1 MSADRQQATRLRAVT
16 AGVLAMLGGLAAG
29 HLVAGLVAPGASPAL
44 AVGSRLID
52 LAPTPVKDWAVATFG
67 TADKPILVTGVVLVT
82 LGVGA
87 VTGLVAVRRRG
98 LIWAVPA
105 VLAVLGGIAAT
116 SAASGSTVSTTLG
129 ALPSVVAG
137 IVSGTV
143 LGWLLPQAPLLPSA
157 PGHPDGAPRAMPRR
171 AFLAGAGV
179 VGGSS
184 AVAVVTG
191 QWFAD
196 RARVATDVVLPK
208 ASPALRALPAGF
220 DVPGLSPWVTPASD
234 FYRVDVNLLVPGV
247 DVGTWRLDI
256 DGLVERPF
264 SLSWDELTA
273 LPVIERDITL
283 NCVSNEVGGPYIG
296 GARWLGVRTRDLLE
310 RAGVRPEADQVL
322 SRSVDGFTV
331 STPVQALLDERDA
344 LVAIGING
352 RPLPAEHGFPARLIT
367 PGLYGY
373 VGATKWLTQMTLTTY
388 AQQAAYWTARGWAER
403 GPVKP
408 SSRIDVP
415 RHLSHLPA
423 GTVTVAGTAW
433 AQQIGV
439 ARVQV
444 RIDEAEWQDATIGP
458 DAGIDYWRQWRFSWP
473 AAPGQHTLESRLVDD
488 RGTPQSEQVAPP
500 FPDGASGLH
509 RITVTIG

>member
-1 MSADRQQATRLRAVT
+1 MSANRRQRTRSRA
-16 AGVLAMLGGLAAG
+16 AGIGVLAMLAALAVGHLAAG
-29 HLVAGLVAPGASPAL
+29 LFAPAASPAL

-52 LAPTPVKDWAVATFG
+52 LAPTSVKDWAVSTLG
-67 TADKPILVTGVVLVT
+67 TADKPVLVTGVVLVT
-82 LGVGA
+82 VGIGA
-87 VTGLVAVRRRG
+87 VTAVLATRHRWLILV
-98 LIWAVPA
+98 VPA
-105 VLAVLGGIAAT
+105 VLAVVGAL
-116 SAASGSTVSTTLG
+116 AASASG
-129 ALPSVVAG
+129 ASSAVPSVVAG

-143 LGWLLPQAPLLPSA
+143 LAWLLPRPTIAEA
-157 PGHPDGAPRAMPRR
+157 PGQPDGSPRAMPRR
-171 AFLAGAGV
+171 ALLIGAGV

-196 RARVATDVVLPK
+196 RARIVTDVRLP
-208 ASPALRALPAGF
+208 PAAPPLRPLPAGL

-234 FYRVDVNLLVPGV
+234 FYRVDINLLVPGV
-247 DVGTWRLDI
+247 DVASWRLDV
-256 DGLVERPF
+256 DGLVDRPF
-264 SLSWDELTA
+264 SLSWAELTA
-273 LPVIERDITL
+273 LPVVERDITL
-283 NCVSNEVGGPYIG
+283 NCVSNDVGGPYIG

-331 STPVQALLDERDA
+331 STPVQALLDDRDA
-344 LVAIGING
+344 LVAIGLNG

-373 VGATKWLTQMTLTTY
+373 VGATKWLTGMTLTTY
-388 AQQAAYWTARGWAER
+388 AHQAAYWTARGWAER

-408 SSRIDVP
+408 SSRIEVP
-415 RHLSHLPA
+415 HHLSELPLSELP
-423 GTVTVAGTAW
+423 GGKLTVAGTAW

-444 RIDEAEWQDATIGP
+444 RIDQGAWQDATLGP
-458 DAGIDYWRQWRFSWP
+458 DAGIDYWRQWRFTW
-473 AAPGQHTLESRLVDD
+473 AATPGRHTLESRLIDD
-488 RGTPQSEQVAPP
+488 HGAPQSEQVAPP

-509 RITVTIG
+509 RISVTIG